1 MNVVR
6 DHDGIRHTMIDR
18 VSRSSIRRV
27 FRNDKAVVVWLFV
40 AISFLVLGCFTY
52 LAWRD
57 GGIPQIGRWTW
68 PLLGLLWLFGAAAA
82 SGTAKLRLLRIA
94 LSADGIEVRERF
106 PLRLR
111 TERFRARDLRAPRV
125 ERVVDSDGDERFD
138 CVLDL
143 PGERRVVVVESAD
156 QASVQRCCD
165 ELLAS
170 LRAVCRGFSA

>member
-1 MNVVR
+1 MSE
-6 DHDGIRHTMIDR
+6 R

-27 FRNDKAVVVWLFV
+27 FRNDKAVAVWIFV
-40 AISFLVLGCFTY
+40 ALSIAVLGCFTY
-52 LAWRD
+52 LASRD

-68 PLLGLLWLFGAAAA
+68 PLLGMLWLFGAAAA
-82 SGTAKLRLLRIA
+82 SGTTKLRLLRIE
-94 LSADGIEVRERF
+94 LSAEGIEVRERF
-106 PLRLR
+106 PLHVR
-111 TERFRARDLRAPRV
+111 TARYRARDLRAPHV

-143 PGERRVVVVESAD
+143 PGERRVVIAESAD
-156 QASVQRCCD
+156 RASVQRRCD